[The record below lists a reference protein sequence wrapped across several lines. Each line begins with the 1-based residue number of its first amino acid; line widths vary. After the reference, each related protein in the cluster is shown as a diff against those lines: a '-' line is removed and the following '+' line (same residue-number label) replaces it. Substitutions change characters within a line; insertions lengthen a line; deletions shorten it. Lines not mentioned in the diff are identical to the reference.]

1 VHDHQ
6 RRDRAGDGM
15 KVVRTVLG
23 DVPAEPWGPTNAH
36 AHLEFEVEEQRGIEW
51 NKAAERYRDF
61 DLSLEDTL
69 PELQR
74 YGDAGGF
81 CLVDLTPMSL
91 GRDPE
96 ALVRASEET
105 GVHVVMGTGIYHE
118 PFHPDVIAGLDDV
131 AIAELLV
138 KEVTEGVGDTGIR
151 AGIIGEQGTYTGPMT
166 DREAVVFRA
175 SAMAA
180 VETGVAVTTH
190 TYLGRNALDQI
201 DVLTSQGLDPDRIV
215 IGHLDD
221 TEPDLD
227 LIREIINRGA
237 WAQFDTIGY
246 EYYTETLGVQMT
258 TDVVRAGKLRQL
270 AEEELTNQV
279 ILASDLCRRRHL
291 QAEGGPGL
299 VHLVTGFRALAE
311 AEGVPTEVL
320 DQCMITNAATVLA
333 MV

>member
-1 VHDHQ
+1 
-6 RRDRAGDGM
+6 M

-36 AHLEFEVEEQRGIEW
+36 AHLVLGIEEQQSAAW
-51 NKAAERYRDF
+51 NKAADRFREHN
-61 DLSLEDTL
+61 LSLEDTL
-69 PELQR
+69 PELQS

-81 CLVDLTPMSL
+81 CLVDLTPMGL

-118 PFHPDVIAGLDDV
+118 PFHPDAIADLDDV

-246 EYYTETLGVQMT
+246 EYYTETLGVQMA

-270 AEEELTNQV
+270 AEEELTDQV
-279 ILASDLCRRRHL
+279 ILGSDLCRRRHL

-311 AEGVPTEVL
+311 AEGVPPEVL
-320 DQCMITNAATVLA
+320 DQCMIANAAAMLA
-333 MV
+333 IQ

>member
-1 VHDHQ
+1 
-6 RRDRAGDGM
+6 M

-61 DLSLEDTL
+61 NLSLEDTL
-69 PELQR
+69 PELQS

-81 CLVDLTPMSL
+81 CLVDLTPMSV
-91 GRDPE
+91 GRNPE

-118 PFHPDVIAGLDDV
+118 PFHPDAIADLDDV

-237 WAQFDTIGY
+237 WAQFDDIGY
-246 EYYTETLGVQMT
+246 EYYTERLEVQMT

-270 AEEELTNQV
+270 AEEELTDHV
-279 ILASDLCRRRHL
+279 ILGSDFGMQRHL
-291 QAEGGPGL
+291 QSRGGPGL
-299 VHLVTGFRALAE
+299 VVMAEGFWTTAID
-311 AEGVPTEVL
+311 EGVPTEVL

>member
-1 VHDHQ
+1 MSLK
-6 RRDRAGDGM
+6 GII
-15 KVVRTVLG
+15 RTVLG
-23 DVPAEPWGPTNAH
+23 DIPAEPWGITNAH
-36 AHLEFEVEEQRGIEW
+36 AHLVG
-51 NKAAERYRDF
+51 KADATKPPFDSTDQAELVMTLND
-61 DLSLEDTL
+61 SL
-69 PELQR
+69 PELQEF
-74 YGDAGGF
+74 GDAGGF
-81 CLVDLTPMSL
+81 CLVDLTPMGL

-118 PFHPDVIAGLDDV
+118 PFHPDAIADLDDV

-138 KEVTEGVGDTGIR
+138 KEITEGVGDTGIR

-237 WAQFDTIGY
+237 WAQFDDIGY
-246 EYYTETLGVQMT
+246 EYYTEVLQVQMT

-270 AEEELTNQV
+270 AEEELTDHV
-279 ILASDLCRRRHL
+279 ILGSDFGMQRHL
-291 QAEGGPGL
+291 QSRGGPGL
-299 VHLVTGFRALAE
+299 VVMAEGFWTTAE

-320 DQCMITNAATVLA
+320 EQCMITNAATVLT

>member
-1 VHDHQ
+1 
-6 RRDRAGDGM
+6 M

-23 DVPAEPWGPTNAH
+23 DIPAEPWGPTNAH

-51 NKAAERYRDF
+51 NKAAERYNDF
-61 DLSLEDTL
+61 SLSLEDTL
-69 PELQR
+69 PELQS

-81 CLVDLTPMSL
+81 CLVDLTPMGL

-118 PFHPDVIAGLDDV
+118 PFHPDAIADLDDV

-138 KEVTEGVGDTGIR
+138 KEITEGVGDTGIR

-237 WAQFDTIGY
+237 WAQFDDIGY
-246 EYYTETLGVQMT
+246 EYYTERLQVQMA

-270 AEEELTNQV
+270 AEEELTDHV
-279 ILASDLCRRRHL
+279 ILGSDFGMQRHL
-291 QAEGGPGL
+291 QSRGGPGL
-299 VHLVTGFRALAE
+299 VVMAEGFWTTAE

-320 DQCMITNAATVLA
+320 EQCMITNAATVLT

>member
-1 VHDHQ
+1 LVGKADATKPPFDSTDQ
-6 RRDRAGDGM
+6 
-15 KVVRTVLG
+15 
-23 DVPAEPWGPTNAH
+23 AELVMTLN
-36 AHLEFEVEEQRGIEW
+36 
-51 NKAAERYRDF
+51 D
-61 DLSLEDTL
+61 SL
-69 PELQR
+69 PELQEF
-74 YGDAGGF
+74 GDAGGF
-81 CLVDLTPMSL
+81 CLVDLTPMGL

-118 PFHPDVIAGLDDV
+118 VHHPDAIADLDDV

-138 KEVTEGVGDTGIR
+138 KEITEGVGDTGIR

-190 TYLGRNALDQI
+190 THLGRNALDQI

-221 TEPDLD
+221 GEPDLD

-237 WAQFDTIGY
+237 WAQFDDIGY
-246 EYYTETLGVQMT
+246 EYYTERLQVQMA

-270 AEEELTNQV
+270 AEEELTDHV
-279 ILASDLCRRRHL
+279 ILGSDFGMQRHL
-291 QAEGGPGL
+291 QSRGGPGL
-299 VHLVTGFRALAE
+299 VVMAEGFWTTAE

-320 DQCMITNAATVLA
+320 EQCMITNAATVLT

>member
-1 VHDHQ
+1 MSLK
-6 RRDRAGDGM
+6 GII
-15 KVVRTVLG
+15 RTVLG
-23 DVPAEPWGPTNAH
+23 DIPAEPWGITNAH
-36 AHLEFEVEEQRGIEW
+36 AHLVG
-51 NKAAERYRDF
+51 KADATKPPFDSTDQAELVMTLND
-61 DLSLEDTL
+61 SL
-69 PELQR
+69 PELQEF
-74 YGDAGGF
+74 GDAGGF
-81 CLVDLTPMSL
+81 CLVDLTPMGL

-118 PFHPDVIAGLDDV
+118 PFHPDAIADLDDV

-138 KEVTEGVGDTGIR
+138 KEITEGVGDTGIR

-237 WAQFDTIGY
+237 WAQFDDIGY
-246 EYYTETLGVQMT
+246 EYYTERLQVQMA

-270 AEEELTNQV
+270 AEEELTDHV
-279 ILASDLCRRRHL
+279 ILGSDFGMQRHL
-291 QAEGGPGL
+291 QSRGGPGL
-299 VHLVTGFRALAE
+299 VVMAEGFWTTAE

-320 DQCMITNAATVLA
+320 EQCMITNAATVLT

>member
-1 VHDHQ
+1 MSLK
-6 RRDRAGDGM
+6 GII
-15 KVVRTVLG
+15 RTVLG
-23 DVPAEPWGPTNAH
+23 DIPAEPWGITNAH
-36 AHLEFEVEEQRGIEW
+36 AHLVG
-51 NKAAERYRDF
+51 KADATKPPFDSTDQAELVMTLND
-61 DLSLEDTL
+61 SL
-69 PELQR
+69 PELQEF
-74 YGDAGGF
+74 GDAGGF
-81 CLVDLTPMSL
+81 CLVDLTPMGL

-118 PFHPDVIAGLDDV
+118 VHHPDAIADLDDV

-138 KEVTEGVGDTGIR
+138 KEITEGVGDTGIR

-221 TEPDLD
+221 GEPDLD

-237 WAQFDTIGY
+237 WAQFDDIGY
-246 EYYTETLGVQMT
+246 EYYTERLQVQMA

-270 AEEELTNQV
+270 AEEELTDHV
-279 ILASDLCRRRHL
+279 ILGSDFGMQRHL
-291 QAEGGPGL
+291 QSRGGPGL
-299 VHLVTGFRALAE
+299 VVMAEGFWTTAE

-320 DQCMITNAATVLA
+320 EQCMITNAATVLT